1 MVHSGFS
8 LTLARYAGRRFTLTT
23 FLTLL
28 ALTGLISLFDFIDLL
43 RRAAAHPEAGLAH
56 VLEITALHVPYY
68 VIYIL
73 PFAVLLGGVICFSR
87 LARSSELVV
96 TRAAGISAWQVLVSP
111 CLCAALMG
119 MAVSTGLSPLSSF
132 CYRQAVQMDRTW
144 LQGRH
149 TPNDTSFSD
158 LWIRDVGQ
166 TPSGHG
172 GDTILHLGS
181 LRQQGTTLKGQDIT
195 IFQLDGSMALL
206 RRMEA
211 RTGVLSGRVWRLR
224 DVLILSGGHHPY
236 RQDEL
241 YLPSEFTTETLRM
254 RALPADTLSF
264 WALPGVIKLLRHSGF
279 STIPYRLHFQG
290 LLALPMLAVTMT
302 LVSAGFS
309 MRPAGRGGI
318 MRMLAVGVTAGF
330 ALFAVSKIAEQLG
343 KSGALPPFPAAWGPA
358 GAGLCLAAAL
368 LLHLEDG

>member
-8 LTLARYAGRRFTLTT
+8 FTLARYAGRRFTLTT
-23 FLTLL
+23 CLTLL

-43 RRAAAHPEAGLAH
+43 RRAAAHPEAGLSR
-56 VLEITALHVPYY
+56 VLEITALHIPYY
-68 VIYIL
+68 VIYIV
-73 PFAVLLGGVICFSR
+73 PFAILLGGMICFSR

-96 TRAAGISAWQVLVSP
+96 TRAAGISAWQVLISP
-111 CLCAALMG
+111 SFCAALLG
-119 MAVSTGLSPLSSF
+119 VIVSAGLSPLSS
-132 CYRQAVQMDRTW
+132 YSYGLAVKLDKTW
-144 LQGRH
+144 LRGQH
-149 TPNDTSFSD
+149 NTDEDHFSD
-158 LWIRDVGQ
+158 LWIRD
-166 TPSGHG
+166 SSHSSSAHG
-172 GDTILHLGS
+172 DVIFHLGS
-181 LRQQGTTLKGQDIT
+181 LQRQGNTLTGRNIT
-195 IFQLDGSMALL
+195 IFQLNSDMTL
-206 RRMEA
+206 RNRMEA
-211 RTGVLSGRVWRLR
+211 AEAVLSDRIWRLHN
-224 DVLILSGGHHPY
+224 VLILSDSHHPQ
-236 RQDEL
+236 RQDEVL
-241 YLPSEFTTETLRM
+241 LPSEFTTETLKL
-254 RALPADTLSF
+254 RALPADTLSL
-264 WALPGVIKLLRHSGF
+264 WVLPGVIKLLRHSGF

-318 MRMLAVGVTAGF
+318 MRMLGIGVTAGF

>member
-8 LTLARYAGRRFTLTT
+8 FTLARYVGRRFVMTT
-23 FLTLL
+23 CLTLL

-43 RRAAAHPEAGLAH
+43 RRAAAHPEAGLMR

-73 PFAVLLGGVICFSR
+73 PFAILLGGVICFSR

-96 TRAAGISAWQVLVSP
+96 TRAAGISAWQVLTSP
-111 CLCAALMG
+111 ALCAALMG
-119 MAVSTGLSPLSSF
+119 LAVSAGLSPLSSF
-132 CYRQAVQMDRTW
+132 SYGLAAQLDKTW
-144 LQGRH
+144 LRGQHDHDGTR
-149 TPNDTSFSD
+149 FSD
-158 LWIRDVGQ
+158 LWIRDPGNPAAHGDVIFHIGTLQQQGQ
-166 TPSGHG
+166 T
-172 GDTILHLGS
+172 
-181 LRQQGTTLKGQDIT
+181 LRGQAIT
-195 IFQLDGSMALL
+195 IFRLGHDMTLQQ
-206 RRMEA
+206 RMEVSEGLLA
-211 RTGVLSGRVWRLR
+211 DGLWRLHGVLVLSDSHPPQWKNDSLFPSG
-224 DVLILSGGHHPY
+224 I
-236 RQDEL
+236 
-241 YLPSEFTTETLRM
+241 TAETLKQRT
-254 RALPADTLSF
+254 LPADALSL

-318 MRMLAVGVTAGF
+318 MRMLGVGVTAGF

>member
-8 LTLARYAGRRFTLTT
+8 FTLARYAGRRFTLTT
-23 FLTLL
+23 CLTLL

-43 RRAAAHPEAGLAH
+43 RRAAAHPEAGLSH

-73 PFAVLLGGVICFSR
+73 PFAILLGGMICFSR

-96 TRAAGISAWQVLVSP
+96 TRAAGISAWQVLISP
-111 CLCAALMG
+111 SFCAALMG
-119 MAVSTGLSPLSSF
+119 AVVSAGLSPLSSYS
-132 CYRQAVQMDRTW
+132 YRLAVKLDTTW
-144 LQGRH
+144 LRGQH
-149 TPNDTSFSD
+149 TTDDAHFSD
-158 LWIRDVGQ
+158 LWIRDSRHDSSV
-166 TPSGHG
+166 H
-172 GDTILHLGS
+172 DDVILHLGT
-181 LRQQGTTLKGQDIT
+181 LQQQGAILKSRNIT
-195 IFQLDGSMALL
+195 IFQLNSDMTLHN
-206 RRMEA
+206 RMEA
-211 RTGVLSGRVWRLR
+211 AEGE
-224 DVLILSGGHHPY
+224 LSGGFWRLHDILVLSDRHPPY

-241 YLPSEFTTETLRM
+241 LLPSGFTTKTLKL
-254 RALPADTLSF
+254 RALPADTLSL
-264 WALPGVIKLLRHSGF
+264 WSLPGVIKLLRHSGF

-318 MRMLAVGVTAGF
+318 MRMLGIGVTAGF
-330 ALFAVSKIAEQLG
+330 ALFAVSKVAEQLG

>member
-8 LTLARYAGRRFTLTT
+8 FTLARYAGRRFTLTAC
-23 FLTLL
+23 LTLL

-43 RRAAAHPEAGLAH
+43 RRAAAHPEAGLSR

-73 PFAVLLGGVICFSR
+73 PFAILLGGMICFSR

-96 TRAAGISAWQVLVSP
+96 TRAAGISAWQVLISP
-111 CLCAALMG
+111 SFCAAMMG
-119 MAVSTGLSPLSSF
+119 VIVSAGLSPLSS
-132 CYRQAVQMDRTW
+132 YSYGRAVELDKTW
-144 LQGRH
+144 LRGQHHPDETR
-149 TPNDTSFSD
+149 FSD
-158 LWIRDVGQ
+158 LWIRDR
-166 TPSGHG
+166 GHG
-172 GDTILHLGS
+172 SPDHGDTIFHVGTLQ
-181 LRQQGTTLKGQDIT
+181 QQGSTLNGQAIT
-195 IFQLDGSMALL
+195 IFQLNGNMTL
-206 RRMEA
+206 RNRMEA
-211 RTGVLSGRVWRLR
+211 ARGTFSNGLWRLH
-224 DVLILSGGHHPY
+224 DVLILSDSHHPY
-236 RQDEL
+236 RQDERL
-241 YLPSEFTTETLRM
+241 LPSEFTTKTLKL

-264 WALPGVIKLLRHSGF
+264 WALPDVIKLLRHSGF

-318 MRMLAVGVTAGF
+318 MRMLGTGVAAGF
-330 ALFAVSKIAEQLG
+330 ALFAVSKVAEQLG